1 MRVFKYLHP
10 GRINIL
16 NNQSIRFTQS
26 ESLNDR
32 FELRPEFSQIAHTSD
47 NEYLKS
53 MGPFLDQKFGVGSQ
67 NELPRKAMAEC
78 LMKIKPSVLQQI
90 DSDVDTSS
98 FLKNFRDTMGV
109 LSLTK
114 RFDNQLMW
122 AHYADSHK
130 GIVLEFDP
138 SSDFF

>member
-1 MRVFKYLHP
+1 
-10 GRINIL
+10 
-16 NNQSIRFTQS
+16 
-26 ESLNDR
+26 
-32 FELRPEFSQIAHTSD
+32 
-47 NEYLKS
+47 
-53 MGPFLDQKFGVGSQ
+53 
-67 NELPRKAMAEC
+67 MAEC